1 MLFRSTQREGEISE
15 LRGRLQALTRN
26 LELAKEERAI
36 TIPLVPVGAAA
47 RVDLVRLERQVADLE
62 GQVNSVRLSIPRA
75 EAALTEA
82 KRRVDEKDATFRSDA
97 LGELNQ
103 RRNQFAAMAERI
115 QAERDRVTRTEV
127 RSPVRGTIKEVK
139 VNTVGG
145 VIRPGQDLIEI
156 VPLEETLLIEARIR
170 PADIAFLRPGQQA
183 MVKITAYDFSI
194 YGGLRASLE
203 QISADAIKDERGDK
217 SETFFRIRLRTD
229 KNSLGTDEHPL
240 PIIPGMT
247 ATVDILTGQKT
258 VLDYLLKPIFKARD
272 RALRE
277 R

>member
-1 MLFRSTQREGEISE
+1 M
-15 LRGRLQALTRN
+15 
-26 LELAKEERAI
+26 
-36 TIPLVPVGAAA
+36 PVGAAA